1 MENEHFSVSRVT
13 NWYIIIIVNSPGRSS
28 IKFYTG
34 KLCPGSNYLQIRYS
48 FRIPFHSSLMV
59 EGSSGLLQA
68 FYPQGVLKKVLYGEA
83 LPRGPCPYLST
94 YHVWQ
99 NKYSFRIPF
108 HPFWRLRG
116 GVACYRHFIPRGYSR
131 KFYTGKP
138 CSKVHVLTFPHTIF
152 DRKGTPLV
160 FHPFWRLRGG
170 VACYRHFK
178 ISSDNTRVNGKKD
191 CLIKIKLARYFA
203 VSFFSNKIVS
213 TLRNL

>member
-13 NWYIIIIVNSPGRSS
+13 NLYIILIVNSPGRSS

-34 KLCPGSNYLQIRYS
+34 KVCPGSNYLQIRYS

-59 EGSSGLLQA
+59 EGPSGLLQA

-83 LPRGPCPYLST
+83 LLQGPCPYLST
-94 YHVWQ
+94 YHFWQ
-99 NKYSFRIPF
+99 KRYSSRIP
-108 HPFWRLRG
+108 
-116 GVACYRHFIPRGYSR
+116 
-131 KFYTGKP
+131 
-138 CSKVHVLTFPHTIF
+138 
-152 DRKGTPLV
+152 

-203 VSFFSNKIVS
+203 NSFLSNKIVL

>member
-1 MENEHFSVSRVT
+1 MSRVT

-83 LPRGPCPYLST
+83 LLQGPCPYLST
-94 YHVWQ
+94 YHFWQ
-99 NKYSFRIPF
+99 KRYSSRIPF

-116 GVACYRHFIPRGYSR
+116 GVACYRHFIPRGYSTN
-131 KFYTGKP
+131 FYGDNP
-138 CSKVHVLTFPHTIF
+138 CPEVYVLTFPHTMF
-152 DRKGTPLV
+152 DRKGTPFV
-160 FHPFWRLRGG
+160 SHSIPFGG
-170 VACYRHFK
+170 WGVEWLFTGILKWAQSIQGPMGRKTVLNQTCHAILQF
-178 ISSDNTRVNGKKD
+178 
-191 CLIKIKLARYFA
+191 
-203 VSFFSNKIVS
+203 SFF
-213 TLRNL
+213 